1 MILYRFL
8 SALIALPIISVIV
21 YRGGGIYVG
30 VVFFLVLLGALEF
43 ANISKK
49 IAHQFPTPLFLLLV
63 AITLADGVHLNPI
76 PDSLFFLIALLIIM
90 VRALY
95 MADYGN
101 RQAGLREVWL
111 MLVGIILL
119 GLLGQYLLR
128 LRMLDHNGAA
138 VFAVFAF
145 VWSAD
150 TGAYF
155 IGRRFGQRFLSPYV
169 SPQKSLEGYL
179 GGIAASLVIGLLF
192 VRLFF
197 PEFPLQVAF
206 TLGLVLPIL
215 SPIGDFTMS
224 LIKREAVVKDAG
236 YLVPGHGGLLDRFD
250 TILLGC
256 AIGYYIMIIF
266 ESV

>member
-8 SALIALPIISVIV
+8 SALVAIPLISVII

-49 IAHQFPTPLFLLLV
+49 MAPQFPVTLFAILV
-63 AITLADGVHLNPI
+63 AITLAGGVGLDLF
-76 PDSLFFLIALLIIM
+76 PDHLFFLSVLLVM
-90 VRALY
+90 MARVLY
-95 MADYGN
+95 IADYGS
-101 RQAGLREVWL
+101 RHDGLRETLL

-119 GLLGQYLLR
+119 GWLGQYLLR
-128 LRMLDHNGAA
+128 LRWLDGNGAA

-155 IGRRFGQRFLSPYV
+155 VGRRFGQRFFSPYV

-179 GGIAASLVIGLLF
+179 GGIVASLIVGLLF
-192 VRLFF
+192 VRFFF
-197 PEFPLQVAF
+197 PEFPLPLAF
-206 TLGLVLPIL
+206 ALGLILPIL

-224 LIKREAVVKDAG
+224 LLKREADVKDAG

-256 AIGYYIMIIF
+256 AVGYYIIVIF
-266 ESV
+266 EKI